1 MRRDAAEQAE
11 KQDDERGGRTQ
22 PSPEQAKAS
31 ARQREI
37 ENALRE
43 DTITIPV
50 AGHEIEWTTFSGKE
64 SEEVALIEQRMQDMG
79 DDLERLDE
87 DLDEITEWMCSL
99 LEDHAEPDW
108 MTAEW
113 FRENFT
119 LRKRRVYLDMLN
131 REQDL
136 TEAEIKKLLGRRSA

>member
-1 MRRDAAEQAE
+1 MRRDAAEQAD
-11 KQDDERGGRTQ
+11 KQEDERGGRAQ
-22 PSPEQAKAS
+22 PSPERAEAS

-37 ENALRE
+37 ENALRQ

-50 AGHEIEWTTFSGKE
+50 AGHEIEWTTFDGTE

-87 DLDEITEWMCSL
+87 DLDEITEWMCDL
-99 LEDHAEPDW
+99 LEKHSKPDW

-113 FRENFT
+113 FRTNFT

-136 TEAEIKKLLGRRSA
+136 TESEIKKLLGRR